1 MLLLLTYL
9 HTQLLTYLPAYL
21 LTEAFG
27 LYPYPAGHVKDNYA
41 MADVERAARGG
52 GGGLDRFPALSR
64 VRGAATTL
72 SAGEVLYLPR
82 YHWHLVRQVGRG
94 RQNVSLN
101 CWVGGKGNDAFNEQ
115 AALAAQAAQAAQAAM
130 PAEARPEQLDEPVG
144 DEGAGEEGAWG
155 AEAFEAW
162 LRRDSAVALTA
173 FKAGRL
179 AEAVAAR
186 ACGGNTALGGEL
198 LTDIAAGED
207 RGWPPTSKP
216 HRIARRLRA
225 QLGALLGSQ
234 AAAAALLRALTQ
246 DGRLHPGL
254 SDASGDVVSW
264 DG

>member
-1 MLLLLTYL
+1 
-9 HTQLLTYLPAYL
+9 
-21 LTEAFG
+21 
-27 LYPYPAGHVKDNYA
+27 

-72 SAGEVLYLPR
+72 RAGEVLYLPR

-115 AALAAQAAQAAQAAM
+115 AAQAAQAAM

-144 DEGAGEEGAWG
+144 LEGIGVEGAGEEGAGEEGAWG
-155 AEAFEAW
+155 AEIFEAW

-179 AEAVAAR
+179 AEAIAAR

-216 HRIARRLRA
+216 RRIARRLRA

-254 SDASGDVVSW
+254 SDASGDDGIVSW